1 MLLDLKLCLR
11 QVCVDP
17 VVLEVPGA
25 LEQFAGLGHRQPAAS
40 SQNGVPFS
48 IPLLS
53 SLSQCISLL
62 FPKCS
67 YLPPLACFLPH
78 LPLAYCRL
86 LACFPNLP
94 ANTSFDP
101 SSSSSV
107 RLSYSLRKRV
117 TQNQVCVADH

>member
-53 SLSQCISLL
+53 SLSQCISPLSKMLL
-62 FPKCS
+62 SAAACLLASPPPSC
-67 YLPPLACFLPH
+67 LPPLACLLPH
-78 LPLAYCRL
+78 LS
-86 LACFPNLP
+86 

-107 RLSYSLRKRV
+107 RLSYSLRKKV